1 MSKQGYKVDFS
12 QANTPK
18 KKKKKTQEY
27 ARAYRNMIREQD
39 IRLSTNQKTL
49 YWHFLEGRPYIFIT
63 VPSAWHQCAI

>member
-12 QANTPK
+12 QANTP

-49 YWHFLEGRPYIFIT
+49 Y
-63 VPSAWHQCAI
+63 

>member
-12 QANTPK
+12 QANTPKK

-49 YWHFLEGRPYIFIT
+49 Y
-63 VPSAWHQCAI
+63 